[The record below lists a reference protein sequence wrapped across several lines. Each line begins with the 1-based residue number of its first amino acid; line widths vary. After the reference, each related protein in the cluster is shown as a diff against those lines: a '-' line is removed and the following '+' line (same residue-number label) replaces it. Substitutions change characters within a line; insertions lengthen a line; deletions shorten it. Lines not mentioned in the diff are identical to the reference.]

1 MLDYTVKRY
10 SKELNWA
17 ISDVLVEIDG
27 FTRNYPYCDTSRM
40 ISSLAELDN
49 LVSSIIVFP
58 GLDIEWSVYHRN
70 LDAIIMLDPRV
81 SSEKRLLWWYLVK
94 YREQRTLKLK
104 HDLMNYYGIL
114 EFIVN
119 RFVGLSKEGD
129 MW

>member
-17 ISDVLVEIDG
+17 ISDVLVEIDC

-58 GLDIEWSVYHRN
+58 GLDIE
-70 LDAIIMLDPRV
+70 
-81 SSEKRLLWWYLVK
+81 
-94 YREQRTLKLK
+94 
-104 HDLMNYYGIL
+104 
-114 EFIVN
+114 
-119 RFVGLSKEGD
+119 
-129 MW
+129 